1 VEKEGKVVK
10 QSFFA
15 IFLKTNRL
23 NAASSVL
30 RSMFSLGESEPIE
43 IPSKTR
49 TISRVIPDKVNY

>member
-1 VEKEGKVVK
+1 MEKEGIVAK
-10 QSFFA
+10 QSFLL
-15 IFLKTNRL
+15 FLKTNRL

-30 RSMFSLGESEPIE
+30 RSIFSLGESEPIE